1 MIDKER
7 SDRTRWCAPAVWSVF
22 LLSAI
27 ALVHQ
32 QEAVAA
38 PVTDRIVA
46 VVNTELIM
54 LSELKDEIAG
64 EEKRV
69 QEHYQGA
76 ELQRRLRQVTFMGLT
91 RMIERKLQM
100 QLAKSRGVEITDDEV
115 SRAIRELQR
124 QGEPIDENNP
134 DERKSIKDQLMLMR
148 VVDREVRSGVMVSE
162 EEMRRYYERHQN
174 RFTLPEEYRLSQILI
189 LPKNGQSHAET
200 RARAEGILA
209 QLKQGADFADLVL
222 KYSDGPEA
230 TRGGN
235 LGFVRQGELLP
246 SIERAVAELQPRG
259 ISEVVETSEE
269 FHIIRLDE
277 KKPLQF
283 RPFEEIKVEIQGLVY
298 QQKSEDIYQVWLAE
312 LKNKAFIEV
321 KF

>member
-1 MIDKER
+1 
-7 SDRTRWCAPAVWSVF
+7 VWSVF

-76 ELQRRLRQVTFMGLT
+76 DLQRRLRLVAFMGLT
-91 RMIERKLQM
+91 RMIERKLQI

-134 DERKSIKDQLMLMR
+134 DERKSIKDQLTLMR

-162 EEMRRYYERHQN
+162 VEMRRYYERHQN

-200 RARAEGILA
+200 RTRAEGILA

-259 ISEVVETSEE
+259 ISEVVETSEG

-283 RPFEEIKVEIQGLVY
+283 RPFEEIKAEIQGLVY